1 VTPRGATGA
10 TARPRGRLLRVAEVA
25 ELLRVD
31 RGTVYRR
38 ITAGDIPALQL
49 GGSKTAIR
57 VPEDELEQALY
68 GPPRSAA

>member
-1 VTPRGATGA
+1 
-10 TARPRGRLLRVAEVA
+10 VAEVA